1 MRSFSIYLISAM
13 VLIAGCTTAQ
23 KANVGAE
30 KAQVKEVLN
39 EYQQAFE
46 SGDTTLFFRIM
57 AHDSDMVNFGTDAA
71 ERWVGWSEI
80 KQSAKLQ
87 MATFHNTSLVISD
100 QVIHIAPTGNIAWF
114 SEVGDLKTTVGDQPV
129 EVKGMRVTG
138 VLEKRAGEWLF
149 VQIHHSVPVSGQ
161 AVEY

>member
-1 MRSFSIYLISAM
+1 VRSLSIYLVSAM

-23 KANVGAE
+23 KVDVGTE
-30 KAQVKEVLN
+30 KAQVRQVLN
-39 EYQQAFE
+39 EYQQVFE
-46 SGDTTLFFRIM
+46 NGDTTLFFRIM

-71 ERWVGWSEI
+71 ERWVGWNELKEST
-80 KQSAKLQ
+80 KQQ

-100 QVIHIAPTGNIAWF
+100 QVIHVAPTGNIAWF
-114 SEVGDLKTTVGDQPV
+114 SEVGDLNTTVGDQPV
-129 EVKGMRVTG
+129 EVRGMRVTG